1 MRKKVIAGNW
11 KMNMLP
17 NEAMRFIE
25 ELAPKIKNTKN
36 EVILCVPYTDLFYSL
51 LTTQDT
57 NIKIGAQNMHWKEN
71 GAYTGEVSGKM
82 LECIGVK
89 YVIIGHSERRQY
101 FAETDETVN
110 LKIKS
115 ALANNL
121 KPTTEIIKNQIKQ
134 AFNDLTNEQVRN
146 IIIAYEPIWAIG
158 TGKTATAEDANNVIK
173 SIRKQVEDLYGSD
186 VAENIIIQY
195 GGSVKSANAEDLLN
209 TSDIDGALVGGASLD
224 AEEFAQIVNKV

>member
-1 MRKKVIAGNW
+1 MYRSKICNNRTFGKKTV
-11 KMNMLP
+11 
-17 NEAMRFIE
+17 
-25 ELAPKIKNTKN
+25 
-36 EVILCVPYTDLFYSL
+36 
-51 LTTQDT
+51 
-57 NIKIGAQNMHWKEN
+57 
-71 GAYTGEVSGKM
+71 
-82 LECIGVK
+82 
-89 YVIIGHSERRQY
+89 

-121 KPTTEIIKNQIKQ
+121 KPIVCVGETLQQREEGKTTEIIKNQIKQ